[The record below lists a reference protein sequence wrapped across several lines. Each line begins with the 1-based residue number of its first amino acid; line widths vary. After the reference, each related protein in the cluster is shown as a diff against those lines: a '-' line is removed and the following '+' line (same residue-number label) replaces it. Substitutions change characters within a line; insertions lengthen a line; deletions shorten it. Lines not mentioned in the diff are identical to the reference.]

1 MIVPSVQIRLIP
13 MLFKTL
19 LQTRSHLAETF
30 RPSIA
35 LALAI
40 TALAGPAGAETA
52 VTSQAPTPSWK
63 WVASWTNAVQGV
75 LSSQPGSPSPDLA
88 SAIPNYSVGAQ
99 EQTFR
104 LIIKPDLWE
113 NEARLRLS
121 NLFGTQA
128 VTFGAVTVAWQSSP
142 GNIIPGSFSTVRF
155 GGKPSVTI
163 PAGQELYSDP
173 FELSNPNGPDHQGPA
188 NNHGQPGSNPTDPYL
203 DGQKLAVNLYIKGT
217 SGPITYHAEALQ
229 TSYLSAPN
237 AGDRTRDI
245 DDNNLPYTTTSWFF
259 LGALEVKAPANT
271 KVIVATGASVVDGTF
286 STLNGNDRWSDD
298 LSRRVH
304 EAYGRNISVVN
315 TGLSG
320 DTAAV
325 PPNAPLTPP
334 YFQERLDRD
343 VINVAGVTDVILY
356 DGPNDYGSYGILA
369 PVTIAAYQTIV
380 SRVHTAGLKIYG
392 ATLSSPKGDPSGGYG
407 TPAGL
412 ANRVVINNY
421 IRNSGLFDGVEDF
434 DAATYDPATG
444 GIWPQFVPNSTTG
457 GTTGD
462 YLHPNR
468 AGYQAEANS
477 IDITSFAPSKH

>member
-155 GGKPSVTI
+155 GGQPSVTI

-173 FELSNPNGPDHQGPA
+173 FELSNPNGPDSQEPA
-188 NNHGQPGSNPTDPYL
+188 NYHGQPGSNPTDPYL

-217 SGPITYHAEALQ
+217 SGPIPYPQEALQ
-229 TSYLSAPN
+229 PSYLPAQN

-271 KVIVATGASVVDGTF
+271 KVIVATGASVVDGAL

-304 EAYGRNISVVN
+304 EAYGRNISAVN
-315 TGLSG
+315 TGIPG
-320 DTAAV
+320 ETAAL
-325 PPNAPLTPP
+325 PPAGTTGLAQ
-334 YFQERLDRD
+334 YFLQRLARD
-343 VINVAGVTDVILY
+343 VINVAGATDVILY

-369 PVTIAAYQTIV
+369 PATIDAYRAIVT
-380 SRVHTAGLKIYG
+380 RVERAGLKIY
-392 ATLSSPKGDPSGGYG
+392 
-407 TPAGL
+407 
-412 ANRVVINNY
+412 
-421 IRNSGLFDGVEDF
+421 
-434 DAATYDPATG
+434 
-444 GIWPQFVPNSTTG
+444 
-457 GTTGD
+457 
-462 YLHPNR
+462 
-468 AGYQAEANS
+468 
-477 IDITSFAPSKH
+477 

>member
-1 MIVPSVQIRLIP
+1 
-13 MLFKTL
+13 MLSKSL
-19 LQTRSHLAETF
+19 LQTHSRLAKAF
-30 RPSIA
+30 RPWSIT
-35 LALAI
+35 LAAVAI
-40 TALAGPAGAETA
+40 TAFAGLAGAEP
-52 VTSQAPTPSWK
+52 TSALKPQPPPAWK
-63 WVASWTNAVQGV
+63 WATSWTNAVQGV
-75 LSSQPGSPSPDLA
+75 LKSQPGSPSPDLA
-88 SAIPNYSVGAQ
+88 FAFPDYSVGAQ
-99 EQTFR
+99 EQTLR

-121 NLFGTQA
+121 NLFGTQP
-128 VTFGAVTVAWQSSP
+128 VTFGAVTAAWQSSP
-142 GNIIPGSFSTVRF
+142 GNTIPGSFSTVRF
-155 GGKPSVTI
+155 GGKPTVTI
-163 PAGQELYSDP
+163 PPGQELYSDP
-173 FELSNPNGPDHQGPA
+173 FELSNPNGPD
-188 NNHGQPGSNPTDPYL
+188 NHGQPGNPTDPYL
-203 DGQKLAVNLYIKGT
+203 DGQKLAVNLYVKGT

-325 PPNAPLTPP
+325 PPNAPVTPP

-343 VINVAGVTDVILY
+343 VINVAGATDVILY

-380 SRVHTAGLKIYG
+380 SRVHAAGLKIYG

-412 ANRVVINNY
+412 ANRVVINTY
-421 IRNSGLFDGVEDF
+421 IRTSGLFDGVEDF

-477 IDITSFAPSKH
+477 IDIAPFAPSRR